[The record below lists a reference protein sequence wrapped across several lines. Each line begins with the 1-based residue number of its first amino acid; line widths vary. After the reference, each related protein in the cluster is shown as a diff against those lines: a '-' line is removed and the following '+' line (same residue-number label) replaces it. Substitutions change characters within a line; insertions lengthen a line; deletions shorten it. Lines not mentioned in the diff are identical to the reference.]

1 MSLKTY
7 LCTLA
12 IFCGGYVSN
21 TLLDSAV
28 EAAQTYFH
36 LHTSTYK
43 TDSSGYIICSPEK
56 PKITNADLRPTTLN
70 ASGQ

>member
-12 IFCGGYVSN
+12 IFCGGYSFN

-43 TDSSGYIICSPEK
+43 TDSSGYIICSREK
-56 PKITNADLRPTTLN
+56 ANDDLRALSLN
-70 ASGQ
+70 ASGE

>member
-12 IFCGGYVSN
+12 IFCGGYSFN

-43 TDSSGYIICSPEK
+43 TDSGGYIICSREK
-56 PKITNADLRPTTLN
+56 ADDNLRPLSLS